1 MTLVILEENEGDKT
15 RDLICLCD
23 DTENILICTILETAF
38 PDKGR
43 NFHWSIS
50 AERKD

>member
-1 MTLVILEENEGDKT
+1 MALVILEENEGGKP
-15 RDLICLCD
+15 RDLISLCD
-23 DTENILICTILETAF
+23 NTENILICIIIETSF